1 MLALF
6 SYGIAILVIVIGV
19 GLVLSFMLFMR
30 LRAVRVAKGLGG
42 GKRCAFCDEPL
53 PTHNFHIEP
62 VCARC
67 GRDQPWA
74 HRQKERT
81 EDSGTKPV

>member
-19 GLVLSFMLFMR
+19 VAVLAFMAFMR
-30 LRAVRVAKGLGG
+30 LRAVRVARRLGG
-42 GKRCAFCDEPL
+42 DKHCVFCGEPL
-53 PTHNFHIEP
+53 PTHRFHIQP

-67 GRDQPWA
+67 GRAQPWA
-74 HRQKERT
+74 HRQRERT